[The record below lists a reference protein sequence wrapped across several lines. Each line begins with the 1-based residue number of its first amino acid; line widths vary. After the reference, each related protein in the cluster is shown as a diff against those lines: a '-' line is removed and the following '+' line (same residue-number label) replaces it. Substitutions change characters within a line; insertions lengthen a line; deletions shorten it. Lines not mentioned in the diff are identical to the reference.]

1 MGRRETYEYIRLE
14 LRAYGGEPMVQRK
27 TQAIINPVAPSVPT
41 DSAAPI
47 ANEVA
52 APDPGAAIV
61 SEIHTICA
69 ELDALDN
76 EIVTLE
82 PQVAELPAV
91 LAALAGHP
99 VLWLLLGRAGVDRP
113 GGLGAM
119 VGQQVV
125 VVTRVNRRAL
135 LIVAALML
143 LAGLAVGL
151 GIGIWL
157 PGRI

>member
-1 MGRRETYEYIRLE
+1 
-14 LRAYGGEPMVQRK
+14 MVQRK
-27 TQAIINPVAPSVPT
+27 TQAIVNSVTSLVPT
-41 DSAAPI
+41 DSAAPLADI
-47 ANEVA
+47 VA
-52 APDPGAAIV
+52 APDRGAAIV
-61 SEIHTICA
+61 SEIQTICA

-82 PQVAELPAV
+82 PHVAELPAV

-113 GGLGAM
+113 GSLGAV

-125 VVTRVNRRAL
+125 TVTRVNRRAL
-135 LIVAALML
+135 LVVAALML

-151 GIGIWL
+151 VIGLWLHGGI
-157 PGRI
+157 